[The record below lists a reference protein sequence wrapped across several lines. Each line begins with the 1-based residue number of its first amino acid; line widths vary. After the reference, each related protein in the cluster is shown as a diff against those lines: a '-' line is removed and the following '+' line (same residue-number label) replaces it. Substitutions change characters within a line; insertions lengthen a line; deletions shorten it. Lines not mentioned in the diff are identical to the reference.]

1 MTESLAVLKTL
12 VNWALK
18 SCLWPNFHLQT
29 FTEQLLLVGYR
40 ESLLT
45 HQVCETQPDSKGY
58 WSHIRKESQI
68 QKKKKKESKNVIFL
82 NLYCNISDL
91 AAEIQVL
98 VYFCLFFFP
107 PTFYISHIGHIT
119 WSNIPYKYNFSM
131 TMTIKYINCLN
142 NHSFKIHVFI
152 QNKEI
157 TI

>member
-1 MTESLAVLKTL
+1 MMTESLAVLKTL
-12 VNWALK
+12 VNWALRAI
-18 SCLWPNFHLQT
+18 SDHIFHLQT

-40 ESLLT
+40 GSLLT

-58 WSHIRKESQI
+58 WSHIRKG
-68 QKKKKKESKNVIFL
+68 KPNTKKKESKNVIFL

-91 AAEIQVL
+91 AAEIQV
-98 VYFCLFFFP
+98 FSLFLFP
-107 PTFYISHIGHIT
+107 PDTHTFYISHIGHIT

-142 NHSFKIHVFI
+142 NHSFKIHIFI